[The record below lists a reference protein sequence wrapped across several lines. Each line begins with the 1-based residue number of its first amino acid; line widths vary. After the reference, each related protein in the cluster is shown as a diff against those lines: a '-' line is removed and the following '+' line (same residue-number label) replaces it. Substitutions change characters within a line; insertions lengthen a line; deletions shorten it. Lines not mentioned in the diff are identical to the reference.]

1 MNRLE
6 LSRPRIWLVAAIIL
20 LFSATMAFA
29 DDGGAGGIIVGN
41 QISQYPLLEDV
52 RVEANTLGLAYVGGF
67 GYGVSSNGRI
77 TGGFG
82 MGIFDPYNEDGG
94 ISGGFGGAIGGW
106 RLIRRPI
113 YLTLTSWTGI
123 GGVGIRNPAVGQYAD
138 GYLAVF
144 QEFSLELGIPF
155 SNWFTPTLFAGYQF
169 MVNLIPGPVFEF
181 FSYTPV
187 IGIRA
192 GWGDF

>member
-1 MNRLE
+1 MNR
-6 LSRPRIWLVAAIIL
+6 SRASRLVICTVVAVVFLFATAA
-20 LFSATMAFA
+20 AFA
-29 DDGGAGGIIVGN
+29 EGGGAGGIIVGN
-41 QISQYPLLEDV
+41 QISQYPLLDDV

-67 GYGVSSNGRI
+67 GYGVGSSGRI

-106 RLIRRPI
+106 RVIRRPI

-123 GGVGIRNPAVGQYAD
+123 GGVAIRNPAVGEYAN
-138 GYLAVF
+138 GYMGVL
-144 QEFSLELGIPF
+144 QEFSVELGIPF